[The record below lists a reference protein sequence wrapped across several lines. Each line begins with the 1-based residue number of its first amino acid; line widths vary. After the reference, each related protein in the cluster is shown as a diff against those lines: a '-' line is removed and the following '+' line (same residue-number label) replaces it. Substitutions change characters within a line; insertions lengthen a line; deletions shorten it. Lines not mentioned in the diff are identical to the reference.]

1 MYSQAEE
8 NYLKSLYTL
17 TSQKGDVS
25 ISELSKMLKVSLPTA
40 NSMVKNLKNSGL
52 VRYEKYKPISL
63 TGKGKREAALVLRK
77 HRLTEMFLV
86 TKMGFGWE
94 EVHEIAEQL
103 EHIHSIIFF
112 NRMDELLG
120 YPKFDPHGSPIPD
133 KNGKISYIQ
142 FIKLSDCK
150 VGETVKLIALAQSS
164 NDFLKFLNYRELSLG
179 TILEIKS
186 VENFDSSMTVGY
198 NDHASEVFSQT
209 VCERLL
215 VEYLK

>member
-17 TSQKGDVS
+17 ASQKGEVS

-40 NSMVKNLKNSGL
+40 NSMVKNLKNRGL

-94 EVHEIAEQL
+94 EVHDIAEQL
-103 EHIHSIIFF
+103 EHIKSPLLFDRI
-112 NRMDELLG
+112 DALLG
-120 YPKFDPHGSPIPD
+120 FPKIDPHGSPIPD
-133 KNGKISYIQ
+133 REGRIIVVSH
-142 FIKLSDCK
+142 IKLSDCK
-150 VGETVKLIALAQSS
+150 PGEKVKLIALAHSS
-164 NDFLKFLNYRELSLG
+164 SDFLKFLNSRDLSLE
-179 TILEIKS
+179 TELEIKS
-186 VENFDSSMTVGY
+186 VEEFDNSMTVSY
-198 NDHASEVFSQT
+198 NNHPSEVFSQI

-215 VEYLK
+215 VEHLK